1 MRSAVRIASVGLR
14 PQGCATMQ
22 GLPGERFEFRGR
34 GRRSAGAD
42 ETVVFEPTRGGG
54 GGSRGGRGRGGDDD
68 DDGGRRRGRR
78 GRGRG
83 GDDGGGKA
91 RLVDLCSDWLSMVVA
106 LRHAPDP
113 NLDANVIRN
122 RALELKARLEQE
134 GTRSGINAVDV
145 EMASFALIAFL
156 DETAIRAGGA
166 LRDQWFQ
173 RPMQLE
179 LYGTNRAGEE
189 FFQRLDGLRRDRQN
203 RIEAL
208 EVYACCLAFGF
219 LGQYGLAG
227 PEKIKSL
234 LTEVDNDI
242 AAVRGT
248 GRRPLAPH
256 ASRPDDAAGET
267 TGKFPIWLALAV
279 FVPAVVLSWLL
290 VKLLAVVGANGAARA
305 IHTLLGGGA

>member
-1 MRSAVRIASVGLR
+1 MVLPADPAMR
-14 PQGCATMQ
+14 

-34 GRRSAGAD
+34 KRRPAGAD

-54 GGSRGGRGRGGDDD
+54 SRGGGGRGGDDD
-68 DDGGRRRGRR
+68 DDDRGRRRGGRR

-83 GDDGGGKA
+83 GDDGGAGRA
-91 RLVDLCSDWLSMVVA
+91 RLVDLCSDWLSLVVA

-122 RALELKARLEQE
+122 RALELKARLEQD
-134 GTRSGINAVDV
+134 GARSGINAVDV
-145 EMASFALIAFL
+145 EMAAFALVAFL

-166 LRDQWFQ
+166 LRDRWFQ

-189 FFQRLDGLRRDRQN
+189 FFVRLDGLRRDRQN

-227 PEKIKSL
+227 PEKIQSL
-234 LTEVDNDI
+234 LGEVDKDI

-248 GRRPLAPH
+248 GRTPLAPH
-256 ASRPDDAAGET
+256 ASRPDDAGGQI

-279 FVPAVVLSWLL
+279 FVPALVLSWLL
-290 VKLLAVVGANGAARA
+290 VKLIAVLGASSAVRA
-305 IHTLLGGGA
+305 IRALLGGGA

>member
-1 MRSAVRIASVGLR
+1 MPHTADPEMR
-14 PQGCATMQ
+14 
-22 GLPGERFEFRGR
+22 GLPGERFPLRGR
-34 GRRSAGAD
+34 SRRSAGAD

-54 GGSRGGRGRGGDDD
+54 GGGGRGGGGDDD
-68 DDGGRRRGRR
+68 DRGRRRGGRR

-83 GDDGGGKA
+83 DDDGGSRA
-91 RLVDLCSDWLSMVVA
+91 RLVDLCSDWLSLVVA

-113 NLDANVIRN
+113 NLDGNVIRN
-122 RALELKARLEQE
+122 RALELKARLEQD
-134 GTRSGINAVDV
+134 GARQGINAVDV
-145 EMASFALIAFL
+145 EMASFALVAFL

-166 LRDQWFQ
+166 LRDRWFQ

-189 FFQRLDGLRRDRQN
+189 FFARLDGLRRDRQN

-227 PEKIKSL
+227 PEKIQSL

-256 ASRPDDAAGET
+256 AARPDDAGGQI
-267 TGKFPIWLALAV
+267 TGRFPIWLALAV
-279 FVPAVVLSWLL
+279 FVPALVLMWLL
-290 VKLLAVVGANGAARA
+290 VKLFAVLGATGAAHA
-305 IHTLLGGGA
+305 IRGLLGGAA